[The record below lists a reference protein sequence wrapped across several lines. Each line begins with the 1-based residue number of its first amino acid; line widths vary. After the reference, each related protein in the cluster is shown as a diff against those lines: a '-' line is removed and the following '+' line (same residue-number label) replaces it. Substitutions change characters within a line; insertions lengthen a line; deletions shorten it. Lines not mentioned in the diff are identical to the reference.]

1 MKNASDYTVLV
12 TGAGGFLGGA
22 IVERCLARGWKVRGI
37 ARGSYPHL
45 EARGVE
51 MFKGDI
57 CVADDLDPAVMG
69 CDAVF
74 HVAALAGVW
83 GSYHTY
89 HEINTFGTRNVI
101 DACVE
106 YGVKKLIYTST
117 PSVVHGGHNVS
128 GLDESAPY
136 GERFS
141 THYQSTKA
149 EAEKAVL
156 AENGDELLTVALR
169 PHLIWGP
176 GDNHITP
183 RLIAR
188 HKAGRLRLV
197 GGGNNRVDGTYID
210 NAALAHMLAHDR
222 LERGAACAGKPYFI
236 AQNEPVASKELINR
250 LVGAA
255 GLAPVTKSI
264 SPSAAK
270 VVGAILEAVWTLFRL
285 PGEPPMTR
293 FLAEQLSTDH
303 YYDLSAARRDLGYVP
318 EVSMDEG
325 MRRLEQSLLAARE
338 TR

>member
-12 TGAGGFLGGA
+12 TGAGGFLGRA
-22 IVERCLARGWKVRGI
+22 IVDRCLARGWKVRGI
-37 ARGSYPHL
+37 ARGAYPDL
-45 EARGVE
+45 AGRGVE
-51 MFKGDI
+51 MFRGDI
-57 CVADDLDPAVMG
+57 GVADELDPAVQG

-83 GSYHTY
+83 GAYHKY
-89 HEINTFGTRNVI
+89 YEANTLGTRNVI

-156 AENGDELLTVALR
+156 AENGEELLTVALR

-197 GGGNNRVDGTYID
+197 GGGVNRVDGTYID
-210 NAALAHMLAHDR
+210 NAALAHLLAHDR
-222 LERGAACAGKPYFI
+222 LERGAACAGRAYFI
-236 AQNEPVASKELINR
+236 AQDEPVPSKELINN

-255 GLAPVTKSI
+255 GLPAVTKSI
-264 SPSAAK
+264 SPGAAK
-270 VVGAILEAVWTLFRL
+270 VVGAILEAIWTVFRL

-303 YYDLSAARRDLGYVP
+303 YYDLSAAKRDLGYVP
-318 EVSMDEG
+318 EVSMEEG
-325 MRRLEQSLLAARE
+325 LRRLRQWLL
-338 TR
+338 TNGVTK